1 MKALFRF
8 LSAGFLMTVLLSGAV
23 FGQNFDKLLRDLQK
37 EQSDTRNTLEQ
48 LQNQLLAFE
57 TEIRQ
62 TETRYEDVYR
72 QFQSLE
78 REITLRD
85 QVISNLTAQRS
96 QIRSELG
103 IIEKQIGENQD
114 ELERLMDEY
123 KKTLTYLYKHG
134 RTPQFVMLLTSN
146 SMNQLLVRSHYLRK
160 FSEHRQRQA
169 SRIAELQDEL
179 QNKRNDLVA
188 ARERNDQNL
197 AEEQRQRQRLGNNR
211 QQQERNI
218 TTLRQDRQNLQ
229 QKMQRTL
236 DEIDNLNKTL
246 NTLLA
251 EENRVR
257 RAEEERIRLL
267 EEERLKKLAEAEKIE
282 DERRREV
289 EVARYSTPIRP
300 AAGPSSAELDVL
312 EQAFTQ
318 QRGKLPWP
326 VDNGAI
332 SVRFGKKVHP
342 VYRVEIP
349 SEGIEIA
356 TEPLSTVRSVH
367 DGFVSIVMPLNG
379 FDTMVVVNHGRYK
392 TAYGNLTGVT
402 VRPQSYVRAG
412 DIIGRGGDENSSM
425 GSAVFFM
432 IRDGE
437 MNIDPEKWISRTNP
451 PTP

>member
-1 MKALFRF
+1 MKALLRV
-8 LSAGFLMTVLLSGAV
+8 LSVTLILTVLLCGKGHA
-23 FGQNFDKLLRDLQK
+23 QNFEKLLRDLQQ
-37 EQSDTRNTLEQ
+37 EQNDTRNTLEQ

-57 TEIRQ
+57 NEIRQ

-85 QVISNLTAQRS
+85 QVIGNLTAQRA
-96 QIRSELG
+96 QIRSELN
-103 IIEKQIGENQD
+103 IIEKQIGENQQ
-114 ELERLMDEY
+114 ELEQLMEEY

-134 RTPQFVMLLTSN
+134 RTPQFVMLMTAN

-160 FSEHRQRQA
+160 FSEHRERQA
-169 SRIAELQDEL
+169 NRIAELQDEL
-179 QNKRNDLVA
+179 QGKRNDLET
-188 ARERNDQNL
+188 ARERNEQNL
-197 AEEQRQRQRLGNNR
+197 AEEQRQRQRLGTNR

-246 NTLLA
+246 TTLLA

-267 EEERLKKLAEAEKIE
+267 EEERLRKLAEAREIE
-282 DERRREV
+282 DERTREM

-312 EQAFTQ
+312 EQSFTQ
-318 QRGKLPWP
+318 QKGRLPWP
-326 VDNGAI
+326 VDNGAV
-332 SVRFGKKVHP
+332 SVKFGKKVHP

-349 SEGIEIA
+349 SEGIEIS

-402 VRPQSYVRAG
+402 VRPQSFVRAG
-412 DIIGRGGDENSSM
+412 DIIGRGGDDNSTM

-437 MNIDPEKWISRTNP
+437 TNIDPESWISRTNP